1 MKRSKLIGIHSPNGW
16 RDDSTQIKGFPG
28 LREDILRP
36 LLSALRPCIPAPL
49 RSFLCS
55 EILFFACWSLLFA
68 GS

>member
-1 MKRSKLIGIHSPNGW
+1 MNRPKLIRIH
-16 RDDSTQIKGFPG
+16 RIKGLKG
-28 LREDILRP
+28 LREDTLRP
-36 LLSALRPCIPAPL
+36 FLSALRPCIPAPL